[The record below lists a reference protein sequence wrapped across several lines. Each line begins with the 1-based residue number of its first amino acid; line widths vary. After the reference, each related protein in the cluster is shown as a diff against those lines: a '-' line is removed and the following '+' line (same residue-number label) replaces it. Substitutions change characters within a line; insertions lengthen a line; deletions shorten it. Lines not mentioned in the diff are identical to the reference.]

1 MSSSRPSVLLLHG
14 QPGSARDWTEL
25 VVALGDGID
34 AIAIDR
40 PGWDG
45 QGPPRNLA
53 GNAAA
58 ALDTLDARGVERAL
72 VVGHSLGA
80 AVAAHLAVSQPER
93 VAGLVLAAPAA
104 NRAALEPFDR
114 WLGLPVA
121 GRLASAAAL
130 TGLGLSL
137 RLGPAR
143 RRVGQRTGLGDAY
156 LKSSGQDLMAPRAH
170 RAFFSEQRTML
181 RELGPLQD
189 SLHAIQTPTWIVS
202 GSEDRIV
209 SSVASRVL
217 AAQIPGAELVVLR
230 GAGHLL
236 PQRHAPALAETITA
250 ALDCLSAVTG

>member
-14 QPGSARDWTEL
+14 QPGGARDFAPL
-25 VVALGDGID
+25 VMALGDDVD

-45 QGPPRNLA
+45 HSPPRNLA
-53 GNAAA
+53 DNAAA
-58 ALDTLDARGVERAL
+58 ALDILDARGTEQAL

-80 AVAAHLAVSQPER
+80 AVAARLAVSEPER

-114 WLGLPVA
+114 WLGLTGL
-121 GRLASAAAL
+121 GRLATAAAL
-130 TGLGLSL
+130 TGLGLTL
-137 RLGPAR
+137 RVGPAR
-143 RRVGQRTGLGDAY
+143 RHVAQRTGLQDAY
-156 LKSSGQDLMAPRAH
+156 LKSSGQDLITPWAH

-181 RELGPLQD
+181 RELGSLQD
-189 SLHAIQTPTWIVS
+189 SLHAIQTPTWIVC

-209 SSVASRVL
+209 SSVASRIL
-217 AAQIPGAELVVLR
+217 AEQIPGAELVVLR

-236 PQRHAPALAETITA
+236 PQRHAPALAEMIA
-250 ALDCLSAVTG
+250 ATLDRVSTVTG

>member
-14 QPGSARDWTEL
+14 QPGGARDWTPL
-25 VVALGDGID
+25 VIALGDGVD

-45 QGPPRNLA
+45 HSPPRNLA

-58 ALDTLDARGVERAL
+58 ALEILDARGIEQAL
-72 VVGHSLGA
+72 IVGHSLGA
-80 AVAAHLAVSQPER
+80 AVAARLVLSEPER

-121 GRLASAAAL
+121 GRLASSVAL
-130 TGLGLSL
+130 TGLGLAL

-143 RRVGQRTGLGDAY
+143 RRVVQRTGLRDAY
-156 LKSSGQDLMAPRAH
+156 LKSSGQDLMAPWAH

-189 SLHAIQTPTWIVS
+189 SLHAIHTPTWIVS

-209 SSVASRVL
+209 STVASRVL
-217 AAQIPGAELVVLR
+217 ATQVPDAELVVLR

-236 PQRHAPALAETITA
+236 PQRHAPALAQTITA
-250 ALDCLSAVTG
+250 VLDRLSAVTG